1 MINEQA
7 VVEAFAKIKEEFL
20 NLRKE
25 IKDLK
30 ERVEN
35 IENGFSCEEVGSEKK
50 KIEIGEEELADSYY

>member
-7 VVEAFAKIKEEFL
+7 VVEAFAKIKEEFQ

-25 IKDLK
+25 IKELK
-30 ERVEN
+30 EKVGN
-35 IENGFSCEEVGSEKK
+35 IESGFSCEEVASEKK

>member
-7 VVEAFAKIKEEFL
+7 VLEAFTKIKEEFQI
-20 NLRKE
+20 LRKE

-35 IENGFSCEEVGSEKK
+35 IENGFSCEEISSEKK